1 MGNRGKILKGD
12 RVIWIV
18 ALLLGIIS
26 IIVVYSATSALVF
39 NNYGGNTGKLLM
51 KHSGTLIVG
60 FAMMF
65 VAYKIEYRHYAKAS
79 WLLLVPCLALL
90 LYTLLFG
97 RNINQASRAINIFGI
112 SFQPS
117 EVSKIILITYLARQ
131 MVMMGDRIHNFKD
144 VILQLGLPILA
155 TAALIFPENLST
167 AAILMVACLVLL
179 FIGRVKFL
187 HIMAIVGIAV
197 VGMGIYLL
205 FDAASTTISNNRAAK
220 ALVENAEGEAITF
233 KPKQNRIQTWANRL
247 SAIGAKGEEHDPF
260 DDHHYQQTY
269 AKIAVATGSFS
280 GKGPGKSEQRNFL
293 PHPYS
298 DFIYA
303 IIIEEYGIVGAIIV
317 IMLYIFLFTRVLRI
331 VHKRPLT
338 FGSYMSFGLG
348 FLLITQA
355 MINMGVSIGLLPVT
369 GQPLPFVS
377 MGGTSMMAT
386 GFILGMILSVTRH
399 MEEEEEDEQ
408 EENEQAEVETDSET
422 EEPTGEEVLAETDT
436 TEETDENE
444 SENSD

>member
-51 KHSGTLIVG
+51 KHSGTLLVG

-79 WLLLVPCLALL
+79 WLLLLPCLALL

-144 VILQLGLPILA
+144 VIFQLGFPILA

-197 VGMGIYLL
+197 VGMGFYLL
-205 FDAASTTISNNRAAK
+205 VDAASTTISNNRAAK
-220 ALVENAEGEAITF
+220 ALVENTEGEVVTF

-247 SAIGAKGEEHDPF
+247 SAIGEKGEEYDPF

-269 AKIAVATGSFS
+269 AKIAVATSSVF

-293 PHPYS
+293 PHPSS
-298 DFIYA
+298 DFSYA
-303 IIIEEYGIVGAIIV
+303 IIIEEYGVVGAIIV
-317 IMLYIFLFTRVLRI
+317 LMLYIFLFTRVLRI
-331 VHKRPLT
+331 MHKRPLT
-338 FGSYMSFGLG
+338 FGAYMSFGLG
-348 FLLITQA
+348 FLLIMQA

-369 GQPLPFVS
+369 GQPLPFIS

-386 GFILGMILSVTRH
+386 GFILGMVLSVTRH

-408 EENEQAEVETDSET
+408 DEVKGETERET
-422 EEPTGEEVLAETDT
+422 EEPTGEEALAATDT